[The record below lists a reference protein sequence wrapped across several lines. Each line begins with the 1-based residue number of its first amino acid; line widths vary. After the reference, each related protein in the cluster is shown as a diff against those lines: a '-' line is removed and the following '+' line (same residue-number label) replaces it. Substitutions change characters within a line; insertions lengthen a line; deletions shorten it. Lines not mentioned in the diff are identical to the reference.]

1 MTECAKKS
9 YLTLQKHEA
18 PVCEKESVV
27 YARVK
32 VFFTLLEKGSRP
44 INQIDRK
51 RRKEKKEHYFSPQ
64 MLLRGIGE
72 VSEGRLLMV
81 LCRK

>member
-1 MTECAKKS
+1 MTECAKKF

-32 VFFTLLEKGSRP
+32 VFLTLLEKGSRP

-51 RRKEKKEHYFSPQ
+51 KKKEEGKKGTLFFAPNAFTGNW
-64 MLLRGIGE
+64 R
-72 VSEGRLLMV
+72 SE
-81 LCRK
+81 

>member
-1 MTECAKKS
+1 MQKGLILLCK
-9 YLTLQKHEA
+9 KHEA

-32 VFFTLLEKGSRP
+32 VFFALLEKGSRP

-51 RRKEKKEHYFSPQ
+51 RRREKKNIIFRPKCFY
-64 MLLRGIGE
+64 GE
-72 VSEGRLLMV
+72 LE
-81 LCRK
+81 K